1 MHGFIAKTV
10 PIYWGSPTVA
20 LDFEE
25 GTYISRH
32 NYVSDNNFIDA
43 IIEVDLDM
51 REWEMMANVEA
62 LPRKSLLR
70 NWDLDHFNQ
79 WFLESV
85 YKGVHS

>member
-25 GTYISRH
+25 GAYISRH

-43 IIEVDLDM
+43 IISLDQDKSD
-51 REWEMMANVEA
+51 WEMMANMD
-62 LPRKSLLR
+62 PITKKSQLR
-70 NWDLDHFNQ
+70 TWDLDRFNQ
-79 WFLESV
+79 WFLENV
-85 YKGVHS
+85 YKGVRS